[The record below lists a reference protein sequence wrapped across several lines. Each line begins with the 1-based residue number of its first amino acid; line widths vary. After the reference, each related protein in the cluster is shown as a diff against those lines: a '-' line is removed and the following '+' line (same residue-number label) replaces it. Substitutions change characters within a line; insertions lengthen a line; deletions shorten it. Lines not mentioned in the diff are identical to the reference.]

1 MLRRIFITAANI
13 LLVLATVLT
22 ICHYYGRYATSAPD
36 WVIIPAV
43 LINYAPALII
53 VNVVNGVWKRIQQ
66 KKSIRHFL
74 VTVANVLLVAWILL
88 LIVFFGSH
96 ISAEQKDVILH
107 SVLALLAVNAVNI
120 YCIMAKK
127 QKAEEASTPNTDA

>member
-13 LLVLATVLT
+13 LLSLATVLT
-22 ICHYYGRYATSAPD
+22 IFRYYGRIETSAAD

-43 LINYAPALII
+43 LIQYAPVLII

-66 KKSIRHFL
+66 KRSIRPFL
-74 VTVANVLLVAWILL
+74 VTVANVLLVSWILL

-96 ISAEQKDVILH
+96 ISAAQKNTI
-107 SVLALLAVNAVNI
+107 SQAVLALLAVNAVNG
-120 YCIMAKK
+120 YCIMAEK
-127 QKAEEASTPNTDA
+127 QNAEETVDPDTDA

>member
-36 WVIIPAV
+36 WVIIPAM

-66 KKSIRHFL
+66 KNSIRHFL

-127 QKAEEASTPNTDA
+127 QKAEEASTTDTDA